1 MSKFFIDEKR
11 IKSIVNYRSAWMFMC
26 HKLRGVI
33 HVRTHLFSGMVTI
46 GRIKVSDRKIVT
58 IDITKIDGAI
68 MLFAVNKDEIIT
80 LIDTIEP
87 MKKTMTLYDGNYRLR
102 LSGDKTNI
110 EMKVSVS
117 A

>member
-1 MSKFFIDEKR
+1 
-11 IKSIVNYRSAWMFMC
+11 
-26 HKLRGVI
+26 
-33 HVRTHLFSGMVTI
+33 
-46 GRIKVSDRKIVT
+46 
-58 IDITKIDGAI
+58 